1 MTFREDEGRTHSFR
15 QLERAWPRS
24 CTAPSGAVKYMRL
37 ERPRGSMGRG
47 ILGKAK
53 AAPDALREG
62 TRPPRGGACGANGRQ
77 LHPTSMPPYAMP
89 EVNASTII
97 AYYTMTSPRYCS
109 PYSKVLGW
117 DAPKYAPARYIRC
130 RGYASSYSRPIPHT
144 TEASWILSSAARSLA
159 APSR

>member
-1 MTFREDEGRTHSFR
+1 MISREHESRTRKFG
-15 QLERAWPRS
+15 QLEMARPRS
-24 CTAPSGAVKYMRL
+24 CIAPSGAVKCMKL

-47 ILGKAK
+47 IVGKAK

-89 EVNASTII
+89 EVNASIII

-109 PYSKVLGW
+109 LYSKVLGW
-117 DAPKYAPARYIRC
+117 DAPKYSPARYIRC
-130 RGYASSYSRPIPHT
+130 RGYASSCSRSIPHT

-159 APSR
+159 TPSR